1 MESLRLVRKNKVIV
15 PIQRAGVLRVVDFG
29 RLLLQAEN
37 CCDVLL
43 LLVFCEIVPVHMLE
57 AEVSSGMKESCY
69 HSCRLAAFS
78 SVQPCEVVFF
88 LAWYAW
94 NFASEA
100 SSSLSTSSNA

>member
-1 MESLRLVRKNKVIV
+1 MESLSLVRKNKVIV
-15 PIQRAGVLRVVDFG
+15 PVQRAGVLRMVDFG

-37 CCDVLL
+37 CRDVLL
-43 LLVFCEIVPVHMLE
+43 LLVFCEIVPGHVLE
-57 AEVSSGMKESCY
+57 AKVSRKIMEACY

-78 SVQPCEVVFF
+78 RVQPCEVVFV

-94 NFASEA
+94 NFAREA